1 MNLVQ
6 RNRTFFIDIL
16 ISILLIGSTLY
27 YAARYV
33 DFNIPPFEDAAMIMR
48 YSQNLAGGYGIVWNI
63 GENPVDGATDFLFMA
78 ASAGLIKLGFTVG
91 QSVRGIGFASHLLTV
106 LIIYWTNRR
115 IHNGSIPFSFV
126 SGLYLAVGTGL
137 SYVSAYF
144 GTPFFALAAASTWTL
159 GLLLMNWKS
168 PERTLSEG
176 DAAVEGPPPL
186 WLSLAFALSGLV
198 TGLIRPEGV
207 ILALLMLLAVIV
219 MRMSSGPLSFWEPT
233 SWIKRARV
241 RGILPIIFTFG
252 VVFLTLGGAYF
263 LWRWDYFGYPL
274 PNPFYKKGEGGWQ
287 WATFEAS
294 MLNTLR
300 LSLPVVFAFILGF
313 RSKEMMKT
321 TIAYLIPI
329 LGFAAAFGLV
339 SDEMNYGARFQ
350 YAIVP
355 LALMSWIPL
364 VRGFKFDWLNRLS
377 LKERNAYIVALIGL
391 SASLVYYSWFQTC
404 FMALHQQ
411 RCDTPYERDGRLE
424 MARMLADYR
433 GKGYVIATTEAGLLP
448 YYSGWTAVDTW
459 GLNDQYI
466 AHNGLTMEYLDEY
479 KPHIIMFHDYY
490 SPLVP
495 PRLTEANL
503 AQRWFSMTIL
513 MKTYAE
519 ENGYVL
525 AAAFGD
531 SPYDTHYYYVR
542 PDFEDS
548 DRLIERIS
556 TFRNYYYPT
565 TGKRSINYA
574 TFDDGP

>member
-1 MNLVQ
+1 MTLFQ
-6 RNRTFFIDIL
+6 RNRALWVDIL
-16 ISILLIGSTLY
+16 FSIILLACTLY
-27 YAARYV
+27 YAFNFI
-33 DFNIPPFEDAAMIMR
+33 DFSIPPFEDAAMIMR
-48 YSQNLAGGYGIVWNI
+48 YAQHLAGGHGIVWNI
-63 GENPVDGATDFLFMA
+63 GEAPVDGATDFLFMV
-78 ASAGLIKLGFTVG
+78 ASAALIKLGFTVG
-91 QSVRGIGFASHLLTV
+91 QAVRGIGFVSHLLTI
-106 LIIYWTNRR
+106 LLIYWTNRR
-115 IHNGSIPFSFV
+115 VHNGNIPFSFL
-126 SGLYLAVGTGL
+126 SGLYLAAGSGL

-159 GLLLMNWKS
+159 GLLLMCEQNPRW
-168 PERTLSEG
+168 
-176 DAAVEGPPPL
+176 

-207 ILALLMLLAVIV
+207 ILASLMLLAVVV
-219 MRMSSGPLSFWEPT
+219 MRGLKNSIS
-233 SWIKRARV
+233 
-241 RGILPIIFTFG
+241 IIVIFG
-252 VVFLTLGGAYF
+252 AAFLIFGGAYF
-263 LWRWDYFGYPL
+263 IWRWDYFGYPL
-274 PNPFYKKGEGGWQ
+274 PNPFYKKGEGGWS
-287 WATFEAS
+287 WNTFEIS

-313 RSKEMMKT
+313 RSKETMKT
-321 TIAYLIPI
+321 TLVYLIPI

-339 SDEMNYGARFQ
+339 SNEMNFGARFQ
-350 YAIVP
+350 YATVP

-364 VRGFKFDWLNRLS
+364 VRGFRLEALNQVSVR
-377 LKERNAYIVALIGL
+377 ERSVYVVALIGL
-391 SASLVYYSWFQTC
+391 SAGLVYYSWFQTC

-411 RCDTPYERDGRLE
+411 RCDAPYERDGRLE
-424 MARMLADYR
+424 MARMLADFR
-433 GKGYVIATTEAGLLP
+433 GKGYVMAVTEAGLLP
-448 YYSGWTAVDTW
+448 YYSGWDAVDTW
-459 GLNDQYI
+459 GLNDQHI

-519 ENGYVL
+519 QNGYVL
-525 AAAFGD
+525 AAVFGD

-542 PDFEDS
+542 TDFEDS
-548 DRLIERIS
+548 ERLIERIS

-574 TFDDGP
+574 IYAEP